1 MDATQFEQMVARLE
15 RESRQSP
22 MAYQLK
28 VAALA
33 LLGFGILAMIIGV
46 AGLGLLLLVGLALAT
61 LFTGGK
67 ALILLFKLGKLL
79 ILLAIPLWLLVKS
92 SVTALLV
99 RLPAPQGLE
108 LTRQQAPAL
117 FDAMKAMRRQMK
129 GPRFHHV
136 LITDDLNAAV
146 VQRPAFGLFGF
157 PRNYLIL
164 GLPLLESLTPQ
175 EALAVVAHEYGHL
188 AGSHSRFAAF
198 IYRLRNSWGTIQ
210 DLSQQWRGW
219 ASRPLQAVIRW
230 YAPYFNAYTFV
241 LARANEYQADAASAE
256 LVGAGVAA
264 SALKRVNINAPR
276 YDDFVNGT
284 FRAIRDEARP
294 PGDFAV
300 RWAAQAHA
308 APPPERAGQWL
319 REALER
325 EPQVSDTHPALG
337 ERLHALPGQGE
348 LAQQLPPPLEGA
360 SAATAWLGHGVGA
373 LRETLQR
380 QWHERVADAWAQRH
394 RELQERLKRLADL
407 EGRSEHSTDEELE
420 RLRLLLDLRPE
431 GDHLPLLVA
440 FNAAHADQPVGL
452 FLEACLRLDRD
463 DDSGL
468 ALLERTIALDADAT
482 LAASE
487 RAYAFLKPR
496 KDARAE
502 AWEQRWHARRAFESA
517 RSDELNRLDP
527 VHAVRPDDLDAAQR
541 ERVAEV
547 LRIGGKGVKRAWIA
561 RRVLP
566 SDPDIATYVLGLELT
581 FWAHHRGKGAEIVA
595 RLVEFEWP
603 MHLFVCELTGAQKP
617 LKKKL
622 QALPAAEV
630 RFTALQR

>member
-1 MDATQFEQMVARLE
+1 MDAAQFEQMVARLE

-22 MAYQLK
+22 VAYQLK

-33 LLGFGILAMIIGV
+33 LLGFGILALIIGF
-46 AGLGLLLLVGLALAT
+46 AGLGLVLLVGLALAT

-108 LTRQQAPAL
+108 LTRSQAPTL
-117 FDAMKAMRRQMK
+117 FEAMKAMRRRMK

-136 LITDDLNAAV
+136 LVTDDLNAAV

-210 DLSQQWRGW
+210 ALSQQWQGW
-219 ASRPLQAVIRW
+219 TSRPLQAVIRW

-276 YDDFVNGT
+276 YDDFINGT
-284 FRAIRDEARP
+284 FRTMRDQAQP
-294 PGDFAV
+294 PGDFAL
-300 RWAAQAHA
+300 RWAAQAHET
-308 APPPERAGQWL
+308 PPPERAGQWL

-325 EPQVSDTHPALG
+325 ESQVGDTHPALR
-337 ERLHALPGQGE
+337 ERLRALSGQAE
-348 LAQQLPPPLEGA
+348 LAQQLPPPLHGD
-360 SAATAWLGHGVGA
+360 SAATAWLGSGIAG

-380 QWHERVADAWAQRH
+380 QWHERVADAWSQRH
-394 RELQERLKRLADL
+394 QELQAGMKRLAEL
-407 EGRSEHSTDEELE
+407 EAQGECSTDEDLE
-420 RLRLLLDLRPE
+420 RLRLRLDLRPE
-431 GDHLPLLVA
+431 DDHLPALVA

-452 FLEACLRLDRD
+452 YLEACLRLDRD
-463 DDSGL
+463 DDSGIV
-468 ALLERTIALDADAT
+468 LLERTIALDADAT
-482 LAASE
+482 RAASE

-496 KDARAE
+496 KDPRADT
-502 AWEQRWHARRAFESA
+502 WEQRWHARQAFESA
-517 RSDELNRLDP
+517 RLDELNRLDP
-527 VHAVRPDDLDAAQR
+527 SHELRADDVGPAQR
-541 ERVAEV
+541 ERAVQV
-547 LRIGGKGVKRAWIA
+547 LQLGGKGVKRAWFA

-566 SDPDIATYVLGLELT
+566 SDPAVVTCVLGLELT
-581 FWAHHRGKGAEIVA
+581 AWARFRGKGPEIVG
-595 RLVEFEWP
+595 RLLEFDWP
-603 MHLFVCELTGAQKP
+603 VHLFVCELAGTHKP
-617 LKKKL
+617 LKKML
-622 QALPAAEV
+622 MALPGAE
-630 RFTALQR
+630 LQFGG